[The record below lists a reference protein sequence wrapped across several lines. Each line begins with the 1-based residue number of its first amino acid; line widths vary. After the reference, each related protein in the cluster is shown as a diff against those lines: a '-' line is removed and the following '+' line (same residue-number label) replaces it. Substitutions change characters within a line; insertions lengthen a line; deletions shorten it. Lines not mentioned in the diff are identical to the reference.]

1 MLAQVLVP
9 HNAIPSR
16 LGPFSFTKYKG
27 ANTAKR
33 NEETEEYVP
42 RERIRQNLRRKKKY
56 IYIIDIRNIPVRA
69 FKAMVTKVT
78 ELRRMDEHSDIKI
91 ISAKKK
97 SWN

>member
-27 ANTAKR
+27 ANTAKK
-33 NEETEEYVP
+33 NEETEEYVL

-56 IYIIDIRNIPVRA
+56 IYIYI
-69 FKAMVTKVT
+69 
-78 ELRRMDEHSDIKI
+78 
-91 ISAKKK
+91 
-97 SWN
+97 

>member
-1 MLAQVLVP
+1 MLALVLVP

-42 RERIRQNLRRKKKY
+42 RERIRQNLRRKKIY
-56 IYIIDIRNIPVRA
+56 IYIYNRY
-69 FKAMVTKVT
+69 
-78 ELRRMDEHSDIKI
+78 
-91 ISAKKK
+91 KKYTC
-97 SWN
+97 